1 MNTQKFEFKIAT
13 IAPKAREPKIAYKH
27 SKCFKENLG
36 NGVALEIVAI
46 PGGTFMMGSLA
57 SEGYDF
63 EKPQHRV
70 TVKPFYMGKH
80 PITQAQWQIVA
91 ALAPIHLP
99 LPLNPSKH
107 QGANLPV
114 ERVSWYE
121 AIEFCQRLSKLS
133 GRSYRLPCEAEWE
146 YACRAGTTT
155 PFHFGRKL
163 PKQLA
168 NSYDLQPQGQNSKK
182 TTPIGAFE
190 FANAFGLYDLHGNI
204 YEWCLDLWHDSY
216 ERAPCDGRAWLTTQ
230 DWEEEL
236 RVIRGGFWLSHS
248 RHCRSAYRDNCEP
261 DSRSSVVG
269 LRVACD
275 EYNPLN
281 NDRSACLH

>member
-13 IAPKAREPKIAYKH
+13 IAPKAREHTIAYKH

-36 NGVALEIVAI
+36 NGILLEMVAI

-57 SEGYDF
+57 SEGYDS

-91 ALAPIHLP
+91 ALEPIHLP

-121 AIEFCQRLSKLS
+121 AVEFCQRLSKLS
-133 GRSYRLPCEAEWE
+133 GRSYRLPSEAEWE

-163 PKQLA
+163 PRQLA
-168 NSYDLQPQGQNSKK
+168 NSYESQPQGQNSKK

-190 FANAFGLYDLHGNI
+190 FANAFGLYDLHGNV
-204 YEWCLDLWHDSY
+204 YEWCLDLWHNSY

-236 RVIRGGFWLSHS
+236 RVIRGGFWLSHA

-261 DSRSSVVG
+261 DSRSGVVG
-269 LRVACD
+269 LRVVCD
-275 EYNPLN
+275 EYNPSN
-281 NDRSACLH
+281 NDRSACSN